1 MNHRDTEK
9 ALDDL
14 TQEVIGAAIEVHR
27 VLGPGLLESSYER
40 CLARELSLRGV
51 QFEAQVNLPVEYK
64 GVRLEAGYRMDFV
77 VEGSL
82 LLELKAV
89 EKVLPIHEAQVLTY
103 LRLSGLR
110 VALLLNFGEKV
121 LKDGLRRIVL

>member
-1 MNHRDTEK
+1 
-9 ALDDL
+9 
-14 TQEVIGAAIEVHR
+14 
-27 VLGPGLLESSYER
+27 PGLLESAYER

-51 QFEAQVNLPVEYK
+51 WFEAQVELPVEYK
-64 GVRLEAGYRMDFV
+64 GVRLETGYRMDFV
-77 VEGSL
+77 VERSL

-89 EKVLPIHEAQVLTY
+89 ERVLPIHEAQVLTY